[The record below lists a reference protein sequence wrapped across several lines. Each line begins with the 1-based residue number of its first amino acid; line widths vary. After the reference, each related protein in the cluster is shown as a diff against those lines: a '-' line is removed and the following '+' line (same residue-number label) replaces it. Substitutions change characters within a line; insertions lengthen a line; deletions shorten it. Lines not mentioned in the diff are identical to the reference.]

1 MNTSEIYL
9 LAMLLIF
16 AVPYLF
22 WRLLKTDYFAP
33 LVVVQ
38 IIMGVILGP
47 GVVGNLFPDYHKF
60 VFNPDVVKTLNG
72 VSMWGVI
79 LFVMLAGV
87 ELDLK
92 KTWQH
97 RRE

>member
-1 MNTSEIYL
+1 MNTSEIFL

-38 IIMGVILGP
+38 
-47 GVVGNLFPDYHKF
+47 VVPATRLA
-60 VFNPDVVKTLNG
+60 NG
-72 VSMWGVI
+72 RAS
-79 LFVMLAGV
+79 
-87 ELDLK
+87 
-92 KTWQH
+92 
-97 RRE
+97 

>member
-1 MNTSEIYL
+1 MC
-9 LAMLLIF
+9 
-16 AVPYLF
+16 
-22 WRLLKTDYFAP
+22 
-33 LVVVQ
+33 
-38 IIMGVILGP
+38 VILGP
-47 GVVGNLFPDYHKF
+47 GVMGAALPDYHHF

-79 LFVMLAGV
+79 LFIMLAGV

-97 RRE
+97 RR